1 MPDPIIHRGGYTRLY
16 KEDAANILDALNE
29 WNEHPDLGPK
39 ELDESD
45 VGLDYER
52 WLELKA
58 KLEKIAS

>member
-1 MPDPIIHRGGYTRLY
+1 MEVYAAMVDRL
-16 KEDAANILDALNE
+16 DQGIGRILDALNE

-52 WLELKA
+52 WLELEA
-58 KLEKIAS
+58 KLKKIAS